1 MIGRFYLIKENSKTN
16 FFEKLETMDFKNV
29 YEDTNYLF
37 KNDHLIMFE

>member
-1 MIGRFYLIKENSKTN
+1 MLGICCSLKPFKTN